1 MKLLGVLATSYA
13 LIGAAIAVTIAEING
28 NGFLSPYS
36 GQSLTNISGLV
47 TAKSSTGF
55 FIRSLEP
62 DSDPATSE
70 SVFVYSSTVGNSL
83 NIGDV
88 ISLDAKVSEYR
99 SSTAYLFLTELSSP
113 KNVLIISSN
122 NTVTP
127 LIIGEDTFNP
137 PTVQFT
143 SLDGGDIFALPNNV
157 ANVST
162 ANLVL
167 DPEKYGLDFWESLS
181 GELVTIRNV
190 TIISRPNSYDEIWV
204 TGDWPVT
211 GRNSRGSLTMS
222 AMDSNPEA
230 IIIGDALDG
239 TSNPSTPKI
248 GDKAADITGVIYY
261 QYGFYYLLPTTAL
274 ELTTLVD
281 GEAPATTLESTR
293 TCNGITIGDY
303 NVENLD
309 PNNTRIPSIA
319 DHIVNYLGAPDLM
332 FVQEIQDNS
341 GATDDGVVSADA
353 TLTNV
358 VDAIAEISNITYS
371 FAVIDPVN
379 DEDGGQTGGNIRV
392 AYLYRPEVVS
402 LYNPNPGNSTAANEV
417 LSGSE
422 GPELLYNPGRLDPSN
437 EAWQATRKPLV
448 AAWMAVG
455 ATKPFF
461 TVNVH
466 WSSKGGSSSLEGDSR
481 PPVNGVVSRR
491 LEQANVTGV
500 RLASHEKWFSPIGMV
515 ANNWIGIHFANS
527 GS

>member
-1 MKLLGVLATSYA
+1 MLT
-13 LIGAAIAVTIAEING
+13 GAAIAVTIAEING
-28 NGFLSPYS
+28 NGFVSPYS

-47 TAKSSTGF
+47 TAKGSTGI

-70 SVFVYSSTVGNSL
+70 SIFVFSSTAGTSL
-83 NIGDV
+83 SIGDV

-99 SSTAYLFLTELSSP
+99 SSTAYLFLTQLSSP
-113 KNVLIISSN
+113 KNLQIISSN

-143 SLDGGDIFALPNNV
+143 SLDGGDVFALPNNV

-162 ANLVL
+162 TNPVL
-167 DPEKYGLDFWESLS
+167 DPENYGLDFWESLS

-190 TIISRPNSYDEIWV
+190 TIISRPNSYDETWI
-204 TGDWPVT
+204 TGGWPVT

-222 AMDSNPEA
+222 AQDSNPEA
-230 IIIGDALDG
+230 IIVGDPLDG

-261 QYGFYYLLPTTAL
+261 RYGFYYILPTTAL
-274 ELTTLVD
+274 ELTTLAD
-281 GEAPATTLESTR
+281 GEAPVTTLESTR
-293 TCNGITIGDY
+293 TCDGITIGDY
-303 NVENLD
+303 NVENMD
-309 PNNTRIPSIA
+309 PESTRIPSIA
-319 DHIVNYLGAPDLM
+319 DHIVNHLGAPDLM
-332 FVQEIQDNS
+332 FVQELQDNS
-341 GATDDGVVSADA
+341 GPTNDGIVSANT

-358 VDAIAEISNITYS
+358 VNAIAAASNITYA
-371 FAVIDPVN
+371 FVVLDPVN
-379 DEDGGQTGGNIRV
+379 DADGGQTGGNIRV
-392 AYLYRPEVVS
+392 AYLYRPEVLS
-402 LYNPNPGNSTAANEV
+402 LHNPNPGNSTAANEV

-422 GPELLYNPGRLDPSN
+422 GRPELLYNPGRIDPSN
-437 EAWQATRKPLV
+437 AAWQATRKPLV

-466 WSSKGGSSSLEGDSR
+466 WSSKGGSSSLQGDAR

-491 LEQANVTGV
+491 QQQANVTGV
-500 RLASHEKWFSPIGMV
+500 RRASSSRMILSAYLVYGSCGPLRLLTHL
-515 ANNWIGIHFANS
+515 IGIHFPDS